1 MANLIFPFEF
11 WNSGATF
18 RPNHPRTMNSS
29 EPTQTG
35 SSSSGGVHLNEQA
48 ACSFCG
54 RYGAFEIG
62 HQLLCPSCYE
72 GCGSCCPE
80 FGREDL
86 TALTSES
93 TSEE

>member
-1 MANLIFPFEF
+1 
-11 WNSGATF
+11 
-18 RPNHPRTMNSS
+18 MNSS
-29 EPTQTG
+29 EPTPTR
-35 SSSSGGVHLNEQA
+35 SSSTGTSIRLNEEA

-54 RYGAFEIG
+54 RFGAFEIG

-86 TALTSES
+86 TAIATEDSSEN
-93 TSEE
+93 